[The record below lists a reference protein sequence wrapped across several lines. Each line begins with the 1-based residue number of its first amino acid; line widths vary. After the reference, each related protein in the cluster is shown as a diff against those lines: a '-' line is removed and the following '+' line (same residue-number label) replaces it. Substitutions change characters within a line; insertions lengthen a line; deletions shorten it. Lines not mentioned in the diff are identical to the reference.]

1 MDHMGWLEEKK
12 DWLPNSRNTRKAR
25 QPEKEPEKVYSVA
38 EVAHLMSV
46 SKNTVY
52 KWLCI
57 DHPEDAVIPPSG
69 WFRIANTT
77 EIRIKKWALMALL
90 KEA

>member
-1 MDHMGWLEEKK
+1 M
-12 DWLPNSRNTRKAR
+12 
-25 QPEKEPEKVYSVA
+25 YSVA
-38 EVAHLMSV
+38 EVARLMSV

-57 DHPEDAVIPPSG
+57 DDPEDAVIPPNG
-69 WFRIANTT
+69 WFRIPHTMD
-77 EIRIKKWALMALL
+77 IRIKKWVVMSLM

>member
-1 MDHMGWLEEKK
+1 MAWLEKKK
-12 DWLPNSRNTRKAR
+12 DWLPNSPKTRKTR

-38 EVAHLMSV
+38 EVARLMSV

-57 DHPEDAVIPPSG
+57 NNPEDAVIPPDG
-69 WFRIANTT
+69 WFRIPNTT
-77 EIRIKKWALMALL
+77 YIRIK
-90 KEA
+90 

>member
-1 MDHMGWLEEKK
+1 MPWLEEKTN
-12 DWLPNSRNTRKAR
+12 WLPKSRKAR
-25 QPEKEPEKVYSVA
+25 QPEKEPERVYSVA
-38 EVAHLMSV
+38 EVARLMSV

-57 DHPEDAVIPPSG
+57 DHPEDAVISPAG
-69 WFRIANTT
+69 WFRIPNTT
-77 EIRIKKWALMALL
+77 EIRIKKWALMALM